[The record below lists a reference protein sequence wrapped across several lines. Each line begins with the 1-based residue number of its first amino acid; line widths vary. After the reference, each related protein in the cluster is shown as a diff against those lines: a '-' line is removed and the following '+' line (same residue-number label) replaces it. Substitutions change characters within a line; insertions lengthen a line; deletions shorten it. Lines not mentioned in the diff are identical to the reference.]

1 MLTKYSAPDYLF
13 IVGLSD
19 GIICDHVS
27 PNECYVAGH
36 DFASHHLKGK
46 YSENNFFYIKANLY
60 MELSSIHLL
69 YMITCTLKS
78 YIWRHYK
85 QVVLIRFY

>member
-36 DFASHHLKGK
+36 DFASQHLEEVK
-46 YSENNFFYIKANLY
+46 YNKNEFV
-60 MELSSIHLL
+60 
-69 YMITCTLKS
+69 T
-78 YIWRHYK
+78 
-85 QVVLIRFY
+85 VLH